1 MRLVEN
7 IPLDTMVIAK
17 LIEDKN
23 DLFLVWPKAEFP
35 FNHLQWQEV
44 LDPQKGN
51 IPFLVYEGNEL
62 IGHAA
67 IRKMSNEDAYSLE
80 YLYIV
85 PGMRSKGTGERMIKL
100 LEQYAEEKL
109 NAKELYLVVRTY
121 NPRAIRCYTK
131 CGFKEYSREDTLIK
145 MSKVLRDGGDEI

>member
-7 IPLDTMVIAK
+7 IPLDTMVIEK

-23 DLFLVWPKAEFP
+23 DLFLVWPKADFP

-67 IRKMSNEDAYSLE
+67 IRKAADGIYFLSF
-80 YLYIV
+80 LYII
-85 PGMRSKGTGERMIKL
+85 PSMRSCGAGERMINL
-100 LEQYAEEKL
+100 LEQYAAEKL
-109 NAKELYLVVRTY
+109 NAKEPNIVVRAY

-131 CGFKEYSREDTLIK
+131 CGFKEYSREDTLII
-145 MSKVLRDGGDEI
+145 MSKVLRCREA

>member
-7 IPLDTMVIAK
+7 ISLDTMAIAK

-23 DLFLVWPKAEFP
+23 DLFLVWPKADFP

-51 IPFLVYEGNEL
+51 VPFLVYEGNEL

-67 IRKMSNEDAYSLE
+67 IRKTTDDGIYFLSF
-80 YLYIV
+80 LYII
-85 PGMRSKGTGERMIKL
+85 PGMRSCGAGERMIYL
-100 LEQYAEEKL
+100 LEKYAAEKL
-109 NAKELYLVVRTY
+109 DAKELNLVVRTY

-131 CGFKEYSREDTLIK
+131 CGFKEHSREDTLIK
-145 MSKVLRDGGDEI
+145 MSKVLMRREA